1 MIRGE
6 IWTQS
11 GGPGYTG
18 KPRPALIVQSDLLA
32 ATGSVITC
40 GLTTHRNPVLRT
52 RPRIEPDADNGLRV
66 PSEVMTDK
74 IAAVARG
81 KLGERLGMVSDADM
95 ARVQD
100 ALLLVLGF
108 EG

>member
-11 GGPGYTG
+11 GGPSYAG
-18 KPRPALIVQSDLLA
+18 KPRPALILQSDLLA
-32 ATGSVITC
+32 DTESVITC
-40 GLTTHRNPVLRT
+40 GLTTHRNPVLRS
-52 RPRIEPDADNGLRV
+52 RPPVEPDGNNGLHER
-66 PSEVMTDK
+66 SEIMIDK
-74 IAAVARG
+74 ITAVRRD
-81 KLGERLGMVSDADM
+81 KLGSRIGQLSREDM
-95 ARVQD
+95 TRVEQ

>member
-18 KPRPALIVQSDLLA
+18 KPRPALIVQSDLLG
-32 ATGSVITC
+32 ATGSIITC
-40 GLTTHRNPVLRT
+40 GLTTCRNPSLRS
-52 RPRIEPDADNGLRV
+52 RPRIEPQAANGLRE

-74 IAAVARG
+74 IAAIARS
-81 KLGERLGMVSDADM
+81 KLGERLGALTEEDM
-95 ARVQD
+95 ARVED